1 MLTLNLK
8 AKKPLEKEFK
18 KLETLTEKPR
28 NFHIKEAVIRYL
40 KEANRLM
47 KVYEQER
54 VKGDK
59 DYTIEKLLEHLNL
72 K

>member
-8 AKKPLEKEFK
+8 AKKALEKEFK

-54 VKGDK
+54 AKGDK